1 MWTRHV
7 RNRLQPYSSAP
18 GTIPGFPAKENY
30 GKHESASQF
39 HSSELVMGN
48 VAGGHSSEM
57 FAILVRAG
65 NAFGAVGGVA
75 PLRLQRDGTYGATAN
90 LITALSRCFQFQRIW

>member
-1 MWTRHV
+1 MAST
-7 RNRLQPYSSAP
+7 NQRLNFTHP
-18 GTIPGFPAKENY
+18 K
-30 GKHESASQF
+30 
-39 HSSELVMGN
+39 LVMGN

-75 PLRLQRDGTYGATAN
+75 PLRLQRDDTYGATAN
-90 LITALSRCFQFQRIW
+90 LITALSRGFQFQRIW